1 MKKHSNPKRDE
12 IPLGLEMGFAVNPE
26 AMDCF
31 SHMSAAQQ
39 NQVIA
44 SVKGAQTGE
53 EALEKV
59 KDAARQQEDI
69 AVQKSV

>member
-1 MKKHSNPKRDE
+1 MDNHSNPKRDE

-31 SHMSAAQQ
+31 SHLSTLEK
-39 NQVIA
+39 NKVIQ

-53 EALEKV
+53 EAREKV
-59 KDAARQQEDI
+59 ETTLQKLNRHDI
-69 AVQKSV
+69 GSF